1 MEKSLYSLDKNVL
14 QERISRLEQLIDK
27 ETDPIAL
34 KALQLELGHQKAVL
48 ESLLWKTD
56 FMCWK
61 S

>member
-48 ESLLWKTD
+48 ESLL
-56 FMCWK
+56 
-61 S
+61 

>member
-14 QERISRLEQLIDK
+14 QERISRLEKLIDK

-34 KALQLELGHQKAVL
+34 R
-48 ESLLWKTD
+48 KTD
-56 FMCWK
+56 FMCRK